1 MYTPPEWFPTTM
13 NGPSAGTRSQ
23 PSTIPI
29 RTSRRD
35 VPGPGQAWHDRYRF
49 PVPVAPAL
57 SAADLA
63 ETMRVYQG
71 LLVEHRDYLNA
82 LNVYPVPDADTG
94 ANLCSTLGGVVDAL
108 GRDARTADDMREVCA
123 SIRQGAMLGARGAS
137 GVITSQLLG
146 AMCRVFEQ
154 HTLIDGS
161 LLTSGLASATDAA
174 YRAVLHPKEGTI
186 LTVLRHAAEAAMVDG
201 PDEPLEAVL
210 DDARAAAGTALD
222 STPDLLPALAAAG
235 VVDSGGAGFLLL
247 LDAFLHVAAG
257 RPLPAAPEAT
267 DAPITAAI
275 PDDMP
280 RFEVVAKLSAPASAM
295 EDFRAVWGGL
305 GNESTVVV
313 EAQGDWVCHVHTN
326 LPDAAVETARAAGQI
341 HDLLITD
348 LVEQITELRARHSDG
363 VAVVAV
369 ASGHGV
375 QERMLKIGAT
385 CVLAGGPSLNP
396 SAAEI
401 LQAIDAIGAQT
412 VVLLP
417 NDENIVP
424 VCDQVVELSDR
435 RILVVPTLSIP
446 AGFAALL
453 QFDPGR
459 TDGAVER
466 MRAAARSV
474 VSGDVTRAV
483 RDARSPLG
491 HIAAGD
497 WIVRAPQVVRV
508 TDDLTEAVVALLDHL
523 VRDATPTHIELITGD
538 GASPGATDG
547 ARRHVASRWSGA
559 ELVVSDGG
567 QPHFAYLAG
576 VDVA

>member
-1 MYTPPEWFPTTM
+1 MNVFRPAAVASRTDPP
-13 NGPSAGTRSQ
+13 GVG
-23 PSTIPI
+23 
-29 RTSRRD
+29 
-35 VPGPGQAWHDRYRF
+35 AWHDRYRF
-49 PVPVAPAL
+49 PVPVARAL

-71 LLVEHRDYLNA
+71 LLVEHREYLNA

-108 GRDARTADDMREVCA
+108 ARDAGTAHDMPEVCA
-123 SIRQGAMLGARGAS
+123 AIRQGALLGARGAS

-154 HTLIDGS
+154 HTRLDGS
-161 LLTSGLASATDAA
+161 LLASGLASATEAA

-186 LTVLRHAAEAAMVDG
+186 LTVLRHAAEAAARNA
-201 PDEPLEAVL
+201 PDDPLEAVL
-210 DDARAAAGTALD
+210 DDARAAAGAALA

-257 RPLPAAPEAT
+257 RSLPTAPEAT
-267 DAPITAAI
+267 DAPITADI
-275 PDDMP
+275 PEDMP
-280 RFEVVAKLSAPASAM
+280 RFEVIAKLSAPTSAM
-295 EDFRAVWGGL
+295 EDFRAVWSDL
-305 GNESTVVV
+305 GNDSTVVV
-313 EAQGDWVCHVHTN
+313 EGQGDWVCHVHTN
-326 LPDAAVETARAAGQI
+326 LPEAAVETARAAGEI
-341 HDLLITD
+341 HDLLVTD

-369 ASGHGV
+369 ASGHGI
-375 QERMLKIGAT
+375 QERLLAIGAT
-385 CVLAGGPSLNP
+385 CVVAGGPSLNP

-401 LQAIDAIGAQT
+401 LQAVDAIGAQT

-435 RILVVPTLSIP
+435 PVLVVPTLSIP
-446 AGFAALL
+446 AGLAALRR
-453 QFDPGR
+453 FDPGR
-459 TDGAVER
+459 TDGAVDR
-466 MRAAARSV
+466 MRAAASSV
-474 VSGDVTRAV
+474 VSGDVARAV

-523 VRDATPTHIELITGD
+523 VGDTTPSHIELITGD
-538 GASPGATDG
+538 GADPGATDS
-547 ARRHVASRWSGA
+547 ARRHVASHWGGA
-559 ELVVSDGG
+559 ELDVSDGG

>member
-1 MYTPPEWFPTTM
+1 M
-13 NGPSAGTRSQ
+13 GS
-23 PSTIPI
+23 
-29 RTSRRD
+29 
-35 VPGPGQAWHDRYRF
+35 GQARRDRYRF

-63 ETMRVYQG
+63 ETMRVYQR
-71 LLVEHRDYLNA
+71 LLVDHREYLNA

-108 GRDARTADDMREVCA
+108 ARHADTAGGMPEVCA
-123 SIRQGAMLGARGAS
+123 AIRQGALLGARGAS

-146 AMCRVFEQ
+146 AMSRVFEQ
-154 HTLIDGS
+154 HSRLDGS
-161 LLTSGLASATDAA
+161 LLATGLASATEAA

-186 LTVLRHAAEAAMVDG
+186 LTVLRYAADAATLNA

-210 DDARAAAGTALD
+210 DDARTAAGTALE

-257 RPLPAAPEAT
+257 RPLPTAPEVT
-267 DAPITAAI
+267 DAPITVDV

-280 RFEVVAKLSAPASAM
+280 RFEVVARLSAPASAM
-295 EDFRAVWGGL
+295 EDFREVWSEL

-313 EAQGDWVCHVHTN
+313 EGQGDWVCHVHTN
-326 LPDAAVETARAAGQI
+326 LPEAAVETARAAGEI
-341 HDLLITD
+341 HDLLVTD
-348 LVEQITELRARHSDG
+348 LVEQITELRAQHSDG

-369 ASGHGV
+369 ASGPGT
-375 QERMLKIGAT
+375 QERLLAIGAT
-385 CVLAGGPSLNP
+385 VVLAGGPSLNP

-401 LQAIDAIGAQT
+401 LQAIDVIGAHT

-435 RILVVPTLSIP
+435 RILVVPTMSIP
-446 AGFAALL
+446 AGFAALR
-453 QFDPGR
+453 QFDPER

-466 MRAAARSV
+466 MRAAAKTV
-474 VSGDVTRAV
+474 VSGDVAQAV

-497 WIVRAPQVVRV
+497 WIVRAPQVVCV
-508 TDDLTEAVVALLDHL
+508 TGDLTEAVVALLDQL
-523 VRDATPTHIELITGD
+523 VGETTPRHIELITGD
-538 GASPGATDG
+538 GADPGATAS
-547 ARRHVASRWSGA
+547 ARRHIASSWNGA
-559 ELVVSDGG
+559 ELVLSDGG